1 MALITMQTK
10 KNLLAIVAIAVLVG
24 AVAYPTTS
32 DVIGQIYD
40 PKKRAHI
47 SSTNI
52 DTKDHK
58 DNSLMQWIST
68 EASPTTVEDDDD
80 DEEDEDLRETEGDT
94 LEAENNTEQ
103 GEIEGEN
110 EYTASFRAEDCT
122 FSSTGRN
129 PFFILEPNYQLVLA
143 GGGGEGSE
151 AAQVTITVLN
161 ETREVNGT
169 ETRVVEERETIGG
182 ELVEISR
189 NFFAICE
196 ETNSVFYF
204 GEEVDD
210 YENGAIISHEGAW
223 LAGEGENRAGVIM
236 PGTILLGAR
245 YYQEIAPNAAEDRA
259 EIIDMGEIIQT
270 LAGEFSDTLITRE
283 TNPLEPGVA
292 ELKYYAAGIGLIQE
306 EDLMLQR
313 YGFIE

>member
-1 MALITMQTK
+1 MALITMQAR
-10 KNLLAIVAIAVLVG
+10 KNLLAFVAIAAVLVG
-24 AVAYPTTS
+24 ASAYPTMS
-32 DVIGQIYD
+32 DIIGQIYD
-40 PKKRAHI
+40 IKKIAHI

-58 DNSLMQWIST
+58 DKSLIQWVST
-68 EASPTTVEDDDD
+68 EASSSTVEDEEDDD
-80 DEEDEDLRETEGDT
+80 QSETVGDT
-94 LEAENNTEQ
+94 LEAVNDTEQ
-103 GEIEGEN
+103 GETEGEN
-110 EYTASFRAEDCT
+110 EYTASFRDEDCT

-129 PFFILEPNYQLVLA
+129 PFFILEPNYQLMLA
-143 GGGGEGSE
+143 GGDAGE
-151 AAQVTITVLN
+151 AAEVIITVLN
-161 ETREVNGT
+161 ETRQVNGT
-169 ETRVVEERETIGG
+169 ETRIIEERESIDG

-210 YENGAIISHEGAW
+210 YDNGNIISHEGAW
-223 LAGEGENRAGVIM
+223 LAGEDANRAGVIM

-245 YYQEIAPNAAEDRA
+245 YFQEIAPNVALDRA
-259 EIIDMGEIIQT
+259 EIIDTGEVIQT
-270 LAGEFSDTLITRE
+270 PSGDFSDTLITRE
-283 TNPLEPGVA
+283 TTPLEPDVA

>member
-1 MALITMQTK
+1 MALITMQAR
-10 KNLLAIVAIAVLVG
+10 KNLLAFVAIAVLVG
-24 AVAYPTTS
+24 AAAFSTTP

-40 PKKRAHI
+40 SKEIDHI
-47 SSTNI
+47 RITNI

-58 DNSLMQWIST
+58 DKSLMQWVST
-68 EASPTTVEDDDD
+68 EESPTTTTV
-80 DEEDEDLRETEGDT
+80 EEDEEEDEGLRETGGETLQEGND
-94 LEAENNTEQ
+94 TEQ
-103 GEIEGEN
+103 GDTDGED
-110 EYTASFRAEDCT
+110 EYTESFRAEDCT

-143 GGGGEGSE
+143 GGDAGE
-151 AAQVTITVLN
+151 AAEVVITVLN
-161 ETREVNGT
+161 ETRQVNGT
-169 ETRVVEERETIGG
+169 ETRVIEERESIDG

-210 YENGAIISHEGAW
+210 YENGNIISHEGAW
-223 LAGEGENRAGVIM
+223 LAGEDANRAGVIM
-236 PGTILLGAR
+236 PGTILLGSR
-245 YYQEIAPNAAEDRA
+245 YYQEIAPNVALDRA
-259 EIIDMGEIIQT
+259 EIIGIGGLIQT
-270 LAGEFSDTLITRE
+270 PSGDFSDTLITRE
-283 TNPLEPGVA
+283 TNPLEPDVA

>member
-1 MALITMQTK
+1 MAVITMQAR
-10 KNLLAIVAIAVLVG
+10 KNLLAFVAIAVLVG
-24 AVAYPTTS
+24 AAAYPTTS
-32 DVIGQIYD
+32 DIIGLIYD
-40 PKKRAHI
+40 TKKIAHI

-58 DNSLMQWIST
+58 DKSLIQWVST
-68 EASPTTVEDDDD
+68 EASSSTAEDEEDDD
-80 DEEDEDLRETEGDT
+80 RSETVGDT
-94 LEAENNTEQ
+94 LEAGNDTEQ
-103 GEIEGEN
+103 GETEGEN

-143 GGGGEGSE
+143 GGDASE
-151 AAQVTITVLN
+151 AAEVIITVLN
-161 ETREVNGT
+161 ETRQVNGT
-169 ETRVVEERETIGG
+169 ETRVIEERESIDG

-210 YENGAIISHEGAW
+210 YDNGNIISHEGAW
-223 LAGEGENRAGVIM
+223 LAGEDANRAGVIM

-245 YYQEIAPNAAEDRA
+245 YYQEIAPNVALDRA
-259 EIIDMGEIIQT
+259 EIIDTGEVIQT
-270 LAGEFSDTLITRE
+270 LSGDFSDTLITRE
-283 TNPLEPGVA
+283 TTPLEPDVA

>member
-10 KNLLAIVAIAVLVG
+10 KNLFAFVAIAVLVG
-24 AVAYPTTS
+24 TAAYPTTS

-40 PKKRAHI
+40 TKKIAHI

-58 DNSLMQWIST
+58 DESLMQWIST
-68 EASPTTVEDDDD
+68 EESPTIVEDEENDD
-80 DEEDEDLRETEGDT
+80 DLRETGGNT
-94 LEAENNTEQ
+94 LEAGNDTEQ
-103 GEIEGEN
+103 GNTDGEN
-110 EYTASFRAEDCT
+110 EYTASFRAEECT

-143 GGGGEGSE
+143 GGDAGE
-151 AAQVTITVLN
+151 AAEVIITVLN
-161 ETREVNGT
+161 ETRQVNGT
-169 ETRVVEERETIGG
+169 ETRVVEESESIDG

-189 NFFAICE
+189 NFFALCE

-210 YENGAIISHEGAW
+210 YENGNIISHEGAW
-223 LAGEGENRAGVIM
+223 LAGQDANRAGVIM

-245 YYQEIAPNAAEDRA
+245 YYQEIAPNVALDRA
-259 EIIDMGEIIQT
+259 EIIDTGQVIQT
-270 LAGEFSDTLITRE
+270 PSGDFSDTLITRE
-283 TNPLEPGVA
+283 TTPLEPNVA

>member
-1 MALITMQTK
+1 MAFLT
-10 KNLLAIVAIAVLVG
+10 IAVLVG
-24 AVAYPTTS
+24 AAAYPNTS

-40 PKKRAHI
+40 TRKIAHI

-58 DNSLMQWIST
+58 DKSLMQWVST
-68 EASPTTVEDDDD
+68 EEASSSTVEDEEDDD
-80 DEEDEDLRETEGDT
+80 LSETVGDT
-94 LEAENNTEQ
+94 LEAANDTGQ
-103 GEIEGEN
+103 GETDGEN

-143 GGGGEGSE
+143 GGDASE
-151 AAQVTITVLN
+151 AAEVIITVLN
-161 ETREVNGT
+161 ETRQVNGT
-169 ETRVVEERETIGG
+169 ETRVIEERESIDG

-210 YENGAIISHEGAW
+210 YENGNIISHEGAW
-223 LAGEGENRAGVIM
+223 LAGEDANRAGVIM

-245 YYQEIAPNAAEDRA
+245 YYQEIAPNVALDRA
-259 EIIDMGEIIQT
+259 EIIDTGEVIQT
-270 LAGEFSDTLITRE
+270 PPGDFSDTLITRE
-283 TNPLEPGVA
+283 TTPLEPDVA

>member
-1 MALITMQTK
+1 MALITMQAR
-10 KNLLAIVAIAVLVG
+10 KNLLAFVAIAAVLVG
-24 AVAYPTTS
+24 ASAYPTMS
-32 DVIGQIYD
+32 DIIGQIYD
-40 PKKRAHI
+40 IKKIAHI

-58 DNSLMQWIST
+58 DKSLIQWVST
-68 EASPTTVEDDDD
+68 EASSSTVEDEEDDD
-80 DEEDEDLRETEGDT
+80 QSETVGDT
-94 LEAENNTEQ
+94 LEAVNDTAQ
-103 GEIEGEN
+103 GETGGEN

-143 GGGGEGSE
+143 GGDASE
-151 AAQVTITVLN
+151 AAEVIITVLN
-161 ETREVNGT
+161 ETRQVNGT
-169 ETRVVEERETIGG
+169 ETRVIEERESIDG

-210 YENGAIISHEGAW
+210 YDNGNIISHEGAW
-223 LAGEGENRAGVIM
+223 LAGEDANRAGVIM

-245 YYQEIAPNAAEDRA
+245 YYQEIAPNVALDRA
-259 EIIDMGEIIQT
+259 EIIDTGEVIQT
-270 LAGEFSDTLITRE
+270 LSGDFSDTLITRE
-283 TNPLEPGVA
+283 TTPLEPDVA

>member
-10 KNLLAIVAIAVLVG
+10 KNLLAFVAIAVLIG
-24 AVAYPTTS
+24 AAAYPTTS

-40 PKKRAHI
+40 TKKIAHI
-47 SSTNI
+47 SATNI

-58 DNSLMQWIST
+58 DKSLMQWVST
-68 EASPTTVEDDDD
+68 EASPTTVED
-80 DEEDEDLRETEGDT
+80 EEDDDLRETGGDT
-94 LEAENNTEQ
+94 LEAGIDTEQ
-103 GEIEGEN
+103 GDTDGEN

-143 GGGGEGSE
+143 GGEASE
-151 AAQVTITVLN
+151 AAEVIITVLN
-161 ETREVNGT
+161 ETRQVNGT
-169 ETRVVEERETIGG
+169 ETRVLEERESIGG

-210 YENGAIISHEGAW
+210 YENGNIISHEGAW
-223 LAGEGENRAGVIM
+223 LAGEDANTAGVIM

-245 YYQEIAPNAAEDRA
+245 YYQEIAPDVALDRA
-259 EIIDMGEIIQT
+259 EIISTGEVIQT
-270 LAGEFSDTLITRE
+270 PSGDFSDTLITRE
-283 TNPLEPGVA
+283 TNPLEPDVA

>member
-1 MALITMQTK
+1 MALITMQAR
-10 KNLLAIVAIAVLVG
+10 KNLLAFVAVAVLVG
-24 AVAYPTTS
+24 ASAYPTTY
-32 DVIGQIYD
+32 DIIGQIYD
-40 PKKRAHI
+40 TKKIAHI

-58 DNSLMQWIST
+58 DKSLIQWVST
-68 EASPTTVEDDDD
+68 EASSSTVEDEEDDD
-80 DEEDEDLRETEGDT
+80 LSETVGDT
-94 LEAENNTEQ
+94 LEAVNDTE
-103 GEIEGEN
+103 EGETGAES

-143 GGGGEGSE
+143 GGDASE
-151 AAQVTITVLN
+151 AAEVIITVLN
-161 ETREVNGT
+161 ETRQVNGT
-169 ETRVVEERETIGG
+169 ETRVIEERESIDG

-210 YENGAIISHEGAW
+210 YDNGNIISHEGAW
-223 LAGEGENRAGVIM
+223 LAGVDANRAGVIM

-245 YYQEIAPNAAEDRA
+245 YYQEIAPNVALDRA
-259 EIIDMGEIIQT
+259 EIIDTGEVIQT
-270 LAGEFSDTLITRE
+270 PSGDFSDTLITRE
-283 TNPLEPGVA
+283 TTPLEADVA

>member
-1 MALITMQTK
+1 MALITMQARRA
-10 KNLLAIVAIAVLVG
+10 LLAFVAIAALVG
-24 AVAYPTTS
+24 AGAYPTTS
-32 DVIGQIYD
+32 DIIGQIYD
-40 PKKRAHI
+40 TKKIAHI

-58 DNSLMQWIST
+58 DKALIQWVST
-68 EASPTTVEDDDD
+68 EASSSTVEDEEDDD
-80 DEEDEDLRETEGDT
+80 RSGALGDI
-94 LEAENNTEQ
+94 LEAGNDTEQ

-110 EYTASFRAEDCT
+110 EYTASFRDEDCT

-129 PFFILEPNYQLVLA
+129 PFFILEPNYQLMLA
-143 GGGGEGSE
+143 GGDAGE
-151 AAQVTITVLN
+151 AAEVIITVLN
-161 ETREVNGT
+161 ETRQVNGT
-169 ETRVVEERETIGG
+169 ETRVIEERESIDG

-210 YENGAIISHEGAW
+210 YNNGNIISHEGAW
-223 LAGEGENRAGVIM
+223 LAGEDANRAGVIM
-236 PGTILLGAR
+236 PGTVLLGAR
-245 YYQEIAPNAAEDRA
+245 YYQEIAPNVALDRA
-259 EIIDMGEIIQT
+259 EIIDTGEVIQT
-270 LAGEFSDTLITRE
+270 PSGDFSDTLITRE
-283 TNPLEPGVA
+283 TTPLEPDVA

>member
-1 MALITMQTK
+1 MRTT
-10 KNLLAIVAIAVLVG
+10 KNLLAFVAIAVLVG
-24 AVAYPTTS
+24 ASAYPTTY
-32 DVIGQIYD
+32 DIIGQIYD
-40 PKKRAHI
+40 IKKIARI
-47 SSTNI
+47 SNTNI

-58 DNSLMQWIST
+58 DKSLIQWVST
-68 EASPTTVEDDDD
+68 EASSSTVEDEEDDD
-80 DEEDEDLRETEGDT
+80 LSETVGDT
-94 LEAENNTEQ
+94 LEAVNDTEQ
-103 GEIEGEN
+103 GETGGEN

-143 GGGGEGSE
+143 GGDANE
-151 AAQVTITVLN
+151 AAEVIITVLD
-161 ETREVNGT
+161 ETRQVNGT
-169 ETRVVEERETIGG
+169 ETRVIEERESIDG

-210 YENGAIISHEGAW
+210 YDNGNIISHEGAW
-223 LAGEGENRAGVIM
+223 LAGVDANRAGVIM
-236 PGTILLGAR
+236 PGTMLLGAR
-245 YYQEIAPNAAEDRA
+245 YYQEIAPNVALDRA
-259 EIIDMGEIIQT
+259 EIIDTGEVIQT
-270 LAGEFSDTLITRE
+270 PSGDFSDTLITRE
-283 TNPLEPGVA
+283 TTPLEADVA

>member
-1 MALITMQTK
+1 MQIK
-10 KNLLAIVAIAVLVG
+10 KNFLAFVALAVLVG
-24 AVAYPTTS
+24 AVAYPTSS
-32 DVIGQIYD
+32 DIIGQIYD
-40 PKKRAHI
+40 AKKRAHI
-47 SSTNI
+47 TSTNI
-52 DTKDHK
+52 DTRDHK
-58 DNSLMQWIST
+58 DNSLMQWITT
-68 EASPTTVEDDDD
+68 EASPTTVD
-80 DEEDEDLRETEGDT
+80 DEEDDDLREIDGET
-94 LEAENNTEQ
+94 LEAENDTEQ

-110 EYTASFRAEDCT
+110 DEYTTSFRAEDCT

-143 GGGGEGSE
+143 GGDAGE
-151 AAQVTITVLN
+151 AAEVVITVLN
-161 ETREVNGT
+161 ETRQVNGT
-169 ETRVVEERETIGG
+169 ETRVIEERESIGG

-210 YENGAIISHEGAW
+210 YENGNIISHEGAW
-223 LAGEGENRAGVIM
+223 LAGEDANRAGVTM

-245 YYQEIAPNAAEDRA
+245 YYQEIAPNVALDRA
-259 EIIDMGEIIQT
+259 EIIDTGKVIQT
-270 LAGEFSDTLITRE
+270 PSGDFSDTLVTRE
-283 TNPLEPGVA
+283 TNPLEPDVA

-306 EDLMLQR
+306 EDLMLQH

>member
-1 MALITMQTK
+1 MALITMQAR
-10 KNLLAIVAIAVLVG
+10 KNLLAFVAIAVLVG
-24 AVAYPTTS
+24 ASAYPTMS
-32 DVIGQIYD
+32 DIIGQIYD
-40 PKKRAHI
+40 IKKIAHI
-47 SSTNI
+47 SNTNI

-58 DNSLMQWIST
+58 DKSLIQWVST
-68 EASPTTVEDDDD
+68 GASSSTVEDEEDDD
-80 DEEDEDLRETEGDT
+80 LSETVGDT
-94 LEAENNTEQ
+94 LEAVNDTEQ
-103 GEIEGEN
+103 GEIGGEN

-143 GGGGEGSE
+143 GGDASE
-151 AAQVTITVLN
+151 AAEVIITVLN
-161 ETREVNGT
+161 ETRQVNGT
-169 ETRVVEERETIGG
+169 ETRVIEERESIDG

-210 YENGAIISHEGAW
+210 YDNGNIISHEGAW
-223 LAGEGENRAGVIM
+223 LAGVDANRAGVIM

-245 YYQEIAPNAAEDRA
+245 YYQEIAPNVALDRA
-259 EIIDMGEIIQT
+259 EIIDTGEVIQT
-270 LAGEFSDTLITRE
+270 PSGDFSDTLITRE
-283 TNPLEPGVA
+283 TTPLEPDVA

>member
-1 MALITMQTK
+1 MGMALIAMQTK
-10 KNLLAIVAIAVLVG
+10 KNLLACVAIAVLVG

-40 PKKRAHI
+40 AKKRVDG

-52 DTKDHK
+52 DTKDRK
-58 DNSLMQWIST
+58 DNSLMQWVST
-68 EASPTTVEDDDD
+68 EASPTTVD
-80 DEEDEDLRETEGDT
+80 DEEDDDQSEIGGDT
-94 LEAENNTEQ
+94 LEAGNDTEQ
-103 GEIEGEN
+103 GETEGEN
-110 EYTASFRAEDCT
+110 EFTASFRSEDCT

-143 GGGGEGSE
+143 GGDASE
-151 AAQVTITVLN
+151 AAEVMITVLN
-161 ETREVNGT
+161 ETRQVNGT
-169 ETRVVEERETIGG
+169 ETRVIEERESIGG

-210 YENGAIISHEGAW
+210 YENGNIISHEGAW
-223 LAGEGENRAGVIM
+223 LAGEDANRAGVIM
-236 PGTILLGAR
+236 PGTILLGGR
-245 YYQEIAPNAAEDRA
+245 YYQEMAPDVALDRA
-259 EIIDMGEIIQT
+259 EIIDVGEVIQT
-270 LAGEFSDTLITRE
+270 PSGDFSDTLITQE
-283 TNPLEPGVA
+283 TTPLEPDVA

-306 EDLMLQR
+306 EDLMLER
-313 YGFIE
+313 YGFVE